1 MRARAPLRRAAPVIP
16 DLFEEDIS
24 VDLFAGGGGASIGTE
39 SALNKPVTI
48 AINHDPVAIA
58 VHADNH
64 PSTEHYTADI
74 FEVDPVKACRGRRVR
89 HLHASPDCRH
99 FSRAKGSKPVS
110 DSVRSLADVVPNW
123 LEAVRPDVVTM
134 ENVPEFPEWGPL
146 DRNGRPIK
154 ARRGEFFRPWLAKIV
169 ALGYVVEFR
178 NLIAY
183 QFGAPTS
190 RKRFFL
196 VARCDGQ
203 PICWPAPTHGSP
215 KERAKNP
222 KLKPWRTA
230 AECID
235 WSIPGKSIFDRARP
249 LADATLRRVA
259 AGFVRYVIESANPF
273 VVTLRNNVAPRGGDQ
288 PLTTVAAQGNH
299 HALLQPHI
307 VKVNH
312 GEKGKKARGARSLQE
327 PLTTVTAT
335 QRGHALVSPVIIGC
349 GGRAGQSAPT
359 GGEQPVGTITA
370 KNDRCL
376 VAPTMVQTG
385 HGERKGQR
393 PRALDLHQPLGTVVA
408 TAQNHALVD
417 QLLAPFISQFN
428 LGQVGKA
435 LKEPLPTVTAIDHH
449 ALVRTELV
457 PAEFAEAYP
466 NARKVLP
473 FLIAFYGEGSGKV
486 GHALDIPLP
495 TITTKDRFA
504 IVVVEID
511 GKTYAVVD
519 ITLRML
525 EPHELLRAQ
534 FGDFADGYS
543 LAKALTKKDKVRLV
557 GNSVVPHMQ
566 RAVVLANLAPFPT
579 PRATPRR
586 RAA

>member
-1 MRARAPLRRAAPVIP
+1 MKRLYRRAAPVIP

-39 SALNKPVTI
+39 AARGRPVTI
-48 AINHDPVAIA
+48 AINHDEVAIA
-58 VHADNH
+58 VHKDNH
-64 PSTEHYTADI
+64 PSTEHYRADI
-74 FEVDPVKACRGRRVR
+74 FSVDPTEACRGRRVD

-110 DSVRSLADVVPNW
+110 DSVRSLADVVPTW
-123 LEAVRPDVVTM
+123 LEKVRPRVLTV

-146 DRNGRPIK
+146 DKKGRPIK
-154 ARRGEFFRPWLAKIV
+154 SRRGEFFRPWLAKIV

-183 QFGAPTS
+183 HFGAPTS

-203 PICWPAPTHGSP
+203 PIVWPEPTHGSP
-215 KERAKNP
+215 KERKANP
-222 KLKPWRTA
+222 KLKPWHTA

-235 WSIPGKSIFDRARP
+235 WSLPGRSIFGRKKP
-249 LADATLRRVA
+249 LADATMRRVA
-259 AGFVRYVIESANPF
+259 AGFVKFVLENPKPY
-273 VVTLRNNVAPRGGDQ
+273 VVTLRNHVAPRGTDQ

-299 HALLQPHI
+299 HAFVEPHVI
-307 VKVNH
+307 KVNH
-312 GEKGKKARGARSLQE
+312 GEKGKKARGARSLHE

-335 QRGHALVSPVIIGC
+335 QRGHALVSPIIVGC
-349 GGRAGQSAPT
+349 GGRAGQSGPT

-385 HGERKGQR
+385 HGERDGQA
-393 PRALDLHQPLGTVVA
+393 PRVLDLHKPLGTVVA
-408 TAQNHALVD
+408 TAQNHALVE
-417 QLLAPFISQFN
+417 QFLAPFISQYN
-428 LGQVGKA
+428 LGQVGKS
-435 LKEPLPTVTAIDHH
+435 LKDPLPTVTAIDHH
-449 ALVRTELV
+449 ALVRTQLV
-457 PAEFAEAYP
+457 PAEFADEYP

-473 FLIAFYGEGSGKV
+473 FLIAFYGQGSGLT
-486 GHALDIPLP
+486 GHGIDQPLP
-495 TITTKDRFA
+495 TITTRDRFA
-504 IVVVEID
+504 IITIEVD
-511 GKTYAVVD
+511 GKTYAIVD

-525 EPHELLRAQ
+525 EAHELLRAQ
-534 FGDFADGYS
+534 FGEFAKGYR
-543 LAKALTKKDKVRLV
+543 LDKALTKKDQVRLV
-557 GNSVVPHMQ
+557 GNSVAPHMQ
-566 RAVVLANLAPFPT
+566 RAVVAANLPRST
-579 PRATPRR
+579 PRATPAR

>member
-1 MRARAPLRRAAPVIP
+1 MKLPRKLNRRAEPVIP
-16 DLFEEDIS
+16 DLFEDDIS

-58 VHADNH
+58 VHQDNH
-64 PSTEHYTADI
+64 PSTEHYTCDI
-74 FEVDPVKACRGRRVR
+74 FEVDPVQACRGRRVR

-110 DSVRSLADVVPNW
+110 ESVRSLADVVPNW
-123 LEAVRPDVVTM
+123 LEKVRPAVLTM

-146 DRNGRPIK
+146 DKKGRPIK
-154 ARRGEFFRPWLAKIV
+154 ARRGEHFRPWLAKLI

-183 QFGAPTS
+183 HFGAPTS

-203 PICWPAPTHGSP
+203 PICWPEPTHGSP

-222 KLKPWRTA
+222 KLKLWRTA

-235 WSIPGKSIFDRARP
+235 WSIVGKSIFDRKNP
-249 LADATLRRVA
+249 LADATMRRIA
-259 AGFVRYVIESANPF
+259 AGFVKYVMNDPF
-273 VVTLRNNVAPRGGDQ
+273 IVTIDNASSKGTPRGVDQ
-288 PLTTVAAQGNH
+288 PLSTIISSNQR
-299 HALLQPHI
+299 HAIATPII
-307 VKVNH
+307 V
-312 GEKGKKARGARSLQE
+312 
-327 PLTTVTAT
+327 
-335 QRGHALVSPVIIGC
+335 GC

-359 GGEQPVGTITA
+359 GGRQPLGTITA

-385 HGERKGQR
+385 HGEREGQA
-393 PRALDLHQPLGTVVA
+393 PRVLDLHKPLGTVVA
-408 TAQNHALVD
+408 TAQNHALIEQV
-417 QLLAPFISQFN
+417 LAPFISQFN
-428 LGQVGKA
+428 LGQVGKP
-435 LKEPLPTVTAIDHH
+435 LTVPLPTVTAIDHH
-449 ALVRTELV
+449 AVVRTELV
-457 PAEFAEAYP
+457 PAEFAEEYP

-486 GHALDIPLP
+486 GHPLNIPLP

-504 IVVVEID
+504 IIVVEID

-534 FGDFADGYS
+534 FGEFADGYS
-543 LAKALTKKDKVRLV
+543 LAKAKTKKSKVRLV

-566 RAVVLANLAPFPT
+566 RAVVAANLMRLPTRPT
-579 PRATPRR
+579 PRATPCMR